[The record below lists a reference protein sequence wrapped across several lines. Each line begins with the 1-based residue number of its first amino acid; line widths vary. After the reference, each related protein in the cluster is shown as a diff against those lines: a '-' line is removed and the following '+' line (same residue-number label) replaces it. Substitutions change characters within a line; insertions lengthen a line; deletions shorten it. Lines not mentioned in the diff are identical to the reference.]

1 MNDNSQINQLL
12 SVSAVITIIG
22 ILFSGP
28 VGVLIISALHP
39 QPAWQGAKVFA
50 DNYHRIQTLP
60 FIFGFFMMF
69 GFVLFISA
77 IIQLA
82 DTETKKTY
90 GTMAVIFASAYVV
103 TIGLN
108 YVIQAIYIPEII
120 EENEEFA
127 GLLTMVNPSSFS
139 WVLEMFGY
147 GFLGAAGWL
156 VAPIFEGN
164 GIMKSIRYLL
174 IANGIISVVGVIIIA
189 ADVEWVL
196 STSGLISYVAW
207 NLLIIITMILIF
219 LEFKTKKI

>member
-1 MNDNSQINQLL
+1 
-12 SVSAVITIIG
+12 
-22 ILFSGP
+22 
-28 VGVLIISALHP
+28 
-39 QPAWQGAKVFA
+39 
-50 DNYHRIQTLP
+50 
-60 FIFGFFMMF
+60 
-69 GFVLFISA
+69 
-77 IIQLA
+77 
-82 DTETKKTY
+82 
-90 GTMAVIFASAYVV
+90 MAVIFASAYVV

>member
-1 MNDNSQINQLL
+1 MNYNSQINRFL
-12 SVSAVITIIG
+12 SISAVITIIG

-28 VGVLIISALHP
+28 VGVLIISMLRP
-39 QPAWQGAKVFA
+39 QPVWQGAEVFA
-50 DNYHRIQTLP
+50 NNYHRVQSLP
-60 FIFGFFMMF
+60 FIFGFFMML

-77 IIQLA
+77 ISRLA
-82 DTETKKTY
+82 DTEIKKIY

-108 YVIQAIYIPEII
+108 YVIQAVYIPEII
-120 EENEEFA
+120 EENAELA

-164 GIMKSIRYLL
+164 ARMKSIRYLL
-174 IANGIISVVGVIIIA
+174 IVNGIISIFGVIITA
-189 ADVEWVL
+189 VDVKWVL
-196 STSGLISYVAW
+196 STSGLISYVVW

-219 LEFKTKKI
+219 LEFKTKKS